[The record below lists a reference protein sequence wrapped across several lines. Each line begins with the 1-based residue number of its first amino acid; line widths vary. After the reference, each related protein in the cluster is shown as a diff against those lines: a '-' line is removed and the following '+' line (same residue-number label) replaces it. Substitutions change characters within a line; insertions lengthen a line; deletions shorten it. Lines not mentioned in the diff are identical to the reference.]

1 VTPTATNSQPEVVV
15 EPDSRGDFEPIE
27 DPRIGREQRIARF
40 RTLWA
45 ERRFLFRVTVAALLA
60 SILIAFLIPNRY
72 ESTVQLMPPDSHSG
86 EGLSLLAGLA
96 GGSKQADNLGFLA
109 GDLLGMKTTGALF
122 VGVLKSRTA
131 LDRIVDRYDLKKVY
145 GEKLELKAREKLVD
159 RTEISE
165 ERKSG
170 IIRVTVTDRDP
181 KRAAAI
187 AGSYVDEL
195 DTLMAQLTTS
205 SAHRE
210 RVFLEQRLAGVNRDL
225 ETAEKEFSQFA
236 SKNATLDITE
246 QGKAMVMAAATLEG
260 QLIAA
265 QSELEGLKQIYTD
278 SNVRVRSI
286 EARISELRK
295 QLQKIGGKA
304 GEAPPGDGESTSDL
318 PYPSLRQLP
327 VLGVPFADKFR
338 QLKVQEVVFE
348 TLTKQYE
355 IAKVQEAKEIPTV
368 KVLDRPE
375 VPERKSFPPRLLLTV
390 LGTCVAFLAGCVW
403 LFARRHWDA
412 MDPED
417 PGKQLAIDVATA
429 VRAEAL
435 RLAPAGGMLRSMAG
449 KPETKN
455 GSETTEEEAVRKK
468 ATVKPGESAS
478 PEPRLSRATGRGL

>member
-1 VTPTATNSQPEVVV
+1 
-15 EPDSRGDFEPIE
+15 
-27 DPRIGREQRIARF
+27 
-40 RTLWA
+40 
-45 ERRFLFRVTVAALLA
+45 
-60 SILIAFLIPNRY
+60 
-72 ESTVQLMPPDSHSG
+72 
-86 EGLSLLAGLA
+86 
-96 GGSKQADNLGFLA
+96 
-109 GDLLGMKTTGALF
+109 

-145 GEKLELKAREKLVD
+145 GEKLELKARERLAE
-159 RTEISE
+159 RTDISE
-165 ERKSG
+165 DRKSG
-170 IIRVTVTDRDP
+170 IIKVTVTDRDP

-210 RVFLEQRLAGVNRDL
+210 RVFLEQRLTGVRQDL

-246 QGKAMVMAAATLEG
+246 QGKAIVLAAATLEG

-265 QSELEGLKQIYTD
+265 QSELEGLRQIYTN
-278 SNVRVRSI
+278 SNVRVRSV

-295 QLQKIGGKA
+295 QLQKIGGKT
-304 GEAPPGDGESTSDL
+304 GEASSGGSESTSDL

-390 LGTCVAFLAGCVW
+390 LGTCVAFLVGCAW

-429 VRAEAL
+429 VRTEAA
-435 RLAPAGGMLRSMAG
+435 RLAPASGMLRSMVG
-449 KPETKN
+449 KPEMKN
-455 GSETTEEEAVRKK
+455 GNKTVEEEAVREN
-468 ATVKPGESAS
+468 ATIKREESAS
-478 PEPRLSRATGRGL
+478 AERELSRATSKGLG

>member
-1 VTPTATNSQPEVVV
+1 VTPTATNPQPEVMVD
-15 EPDSRGDFEPIE
+15 PDSRGDFEPIL
-27 DPRIGREQRIARF
+27 DSRIAREQMIARF

-45 ERRFLFRVTVAALLA
+45 ERRFLFRVTIAALLA
-60 SILIAFLIPNRY
+60 STLIAFLIPSRY

-86 EGLSLLAGLA
+86 EGLSLLAGMA
-96 GGSKQADNLGFLA
+96 GGKQADNLSLLA

-145 GEKLELKAREKLVD
+145 GEKLELKAREKLAE
-159 RTEISE
+159 RTDISE

-170 IIRVTVTDRDP
+170 IIKLTVTDRDP

-210 RVFLEQRLAGVNRDL
+210 RVFLEQRLAGVKQDL

-265 QSELEGLKQIYTD
+265 QSELEGLRQIYTN
-278 SNVRVRSI
+278 SNVRVRSV
-286 EARISELRK
+286 EARISELQK

-304 GEAPPGDGESTSDL
+304 GEAPSGDSESTSDL

-368 KVLDRPE
+368 KVLDRPV

-390 LGTCVAFLAGCVW
+390 LGTCLAILAGCAW
-403 LFARRHWDA
+403 LFARRHWDS
-412 MDPED
+412 MDPDD
-417 PGKQLAIDVATA
+417 PGKQLAIEVATT
-429 VRAEAL
+429 VRTEAA
-435 RLAPAGGMLRSMAG
+435 RLAPSGGMLRSVAG
-449 KPETKN
+449 KLKRRNGNETV
-455 GSETTEEEAVRKK
+455 EEEALREKVTAEPEKPASAK
-468 ATVKPGESAS
+468 AE
-478 PEPRLSRATGRGL
+478 LSRATGKGLG

>member
-1 VTPTATNSQPEVVV
+1 M
-15 EPDSRGDFEPIE
+15 
-27 DPRIGREQRIARF
+27 IARF
-40 RTLWA
+40 RTLWT
-45 ERRFLFRVTVAALLA
+45 ERRFLFRVTIAALLA
-60 SILIAFLIPNRY
+60 SILIAFLIPSRY

-96 GGSKQADNLGFLA
+96 GGKQADNLGLLA

-145 GEKLELKAREKLVD
+145 GEKLELKARERLAE
-159 RTEISE
+159 RTDISE
-165 ERKSG
+165 DRKSG
-170 IIRVTVTDRDP
+170 IIKVAVTDRDP

-187 AGSYVDEL
+187 ASSYVDEL

-210 RVFLEQRLAGVNRDL
+210 RVFLEQRLTGVRQDL

-246 QGKAMVMAAATLEG
+246 QGKAIVLAAATLEG

-265 QSELEGLKQIYTD
+265 QSELEGLRQIYTN
-278 SNVRVRSI
+278 SNVRVRSV

-295 QLQKIGGKA
+295 QLEKIGGKS
-304 GEAPPGDGESTSDL
+304 GEAPSGDRESTSDL

-390 LGTCVAFLAGCVW
+390 LGTCVTFLVGCAW

-429 VRAEAL
+429 VRTEAA

-449 KPETKN
+449 KPEMKN
-455 GSETTEEEAVRKK
+455 GSKTVEEEAVREN
-468 ATVKPGESAS
+468 ATVKREESAS
-478 PEPRLSRATGRGL
+478 AERELSRAASKGLG

>member
-1 VTPTATNSQPEVVV
+1 MTPTATNPQREVIVD
-15 EPDSRGDFEPIE
+15 PDPRVDFEPIV
-27 DPRIGREQRIARF
+27 DPRIAREQMIARF

-45 ERRFLFRVTVAALLA
+45 ERRFLFRVTIVGLLA
-60 SILIAFLIPNRY
+60 SVLIVFLIPNRY
-72 ESTVQLMPPDSHSG
+72 ETTVQLMPPDSRSG

-96 GGSKQADNLGFLA
+96 GGSKQADNLGLLA
-109 GDLLGMKTTGALF
+109 GDMLGMKTTGALF
-122 VGVLKSRTA
+122 VGVLKSRSA
-131 LDRIVDRYDLKKVY
+131 LDRIVNRYDLRKVY
-145 GEKLELKAREKLVD
+145 GEKLELKAREKLAE
-159 RTEISE
+159 RTDISE
-165 ERKSG
+165 DRKSG
-170 IIRVTVTDRDP
+170 IIKVTVTDRDP

-210 RVFLEQRLAGVNRDL
+210 RVFLEQRLTGVKQDL

-246 QGKAMVMAAATLEG
+246 QGKAMVVAAATLEG

-265 QSELEGLKQIYTD
+265 QSELEGLRQIYAD
-278 SNVRVRSI
+278 NNVRVRSVG
-286 EARISELRK
+286 ARISELRK
-295 QLQKIGGKA
+295 QLQKLGGKA
-304 GEAPPGDGESTSDL
+304 GEAPSGDSESTSDL

-338 QLKVQEVVFE
+338 QLKVQEIVFE

-390 LGTCVAFLAGCVW
+390 LGTCVVFLAGCAW

-417 PGKQLAIDVATA
+417 PGKQLAIDVTTT
-429 VRAEAL
+429 VRTEVA
-435 RLAPAGGMLRSMAG
+435 RLAPAGGMLRNMAG
-449 KPETKN
+449 KLKRRNGCETV
-455 GSETTEEEAVRKK
+455 EEEALRGK
-468 ATVKPGESAS
+468 ATAE
-478 PEPRLSRATGRGL
+478 

>member
-1 VTPTATNSQPEVVV
+1 MTLRITNPQREVLVS
-15 EPDSRGDFEPIE
+15 PDPRGDFEPIE
-27 DPRIGREQRIARF
+27 DPRIAREQMISRF

-45 ERRFLFRVTVAALLA
+45 ERRFLFRATIAALLA

-96 GGSKQADNLGFLA
+96 GGSKQADNLGLLA

-122 VGVLKSRTA
+122 VGVLRSRTA
-131 LDRIVDRYDLKKVY
+131 LDRIVDRYNLKKVY
-145 GEKLELKAREKLVD
+145 GEKLELKAREKLGE

-165 ERKSG
+165 DRKSG
-170 IIRVTVTDRDP
+170 IIKVTVTDRDP

-195 DTLMAQLTTS
+195 DTMMAQLTTS

-210 RVFLEQRLAGVNRDL
+210 RVFLEQRLAGVNQDL

-246 QGKAMVMAAATLEG
+246 QGKAMVVAAATLEG

-265 QSELEGLKQIYTD
+265 QSELEGLRQIYAD
-278 SNVRVRSI
+278 NNVRVRSV

-295 QLQKIGGKA
+295 QLQKLGGKA
-304 GEAPPGDGESTSDL
+304 GEAPSGDSESTSDL

-348 TLTKQYE
+348 ALTKQYE

-390 LGTCVAFLAGCVW
+390 LGTCVGILAGCAW

-417 PGKQLAIDVATA
+417 PGKQFAIDVATT
-429 VRAEAL
+429 VRTEAA
-435 RLAPAGGMLRSMAG
+435 RLAPSGGMLRSTAG
-449 KPETKN
+449 KLKSRN
-455 GSETTEEEAVRKK
+455 GSETVEEEALRGK
-468 ATVKPGESAS
+468 ATTK
-478 PEPRLSRATGRGL
+478 

>member
-1 VTPTATNSQPEVVV
+1 VTPTATNPQPEVMVD
-15 EPDSRGDFEPIE
+15 PDSGRDFESIE
-27 DPRIGREQRIARF
+27 DPRIAREQMIARF

-45 ERRFLFRVTVAALLA
+45 ERRFLFRVTIAALLA
-60 SILIAFLIPNRY
+60 STLIAFLIPSRY

-96 GGSKQADNLGFLA
+96 GGKQADNLGLLA

-145 GEKLELKAREKLVD
+145 GEKLELKAREKLAD

-165 ERKSG
+165 DRKSG
-170 IIRVTVTDRDP
+170 IIKVTVTDRNP

-195 DTLMAQLTTS
+195 DILMAQLTTS

-210 RVFLEQRLAGVNRDL
+210 RMFLEQRLAGVNQDL

-265 QSELEGLKQIYTD
+265 QSELEGLRQIYTN
-278 SNVRVRSI
+278 SNVRVRSV
-286 EARISELRK
+286 EARISELQK

-304 GEAPPGDGESTSDL
+304 GEAPSGDSESTSDL

-390 LGTCVAFLAGCVW
+390 LGTCAAFLAGCAW
-403 LFARRHWDA
+403 LFGRRHWDS
-412 MDPED
+412 MDPDD

-429 VRAEAL
+429 VRTEAA

-455 GSETTEEEAVRKK
+455 GSETVEEEAVREN
-468 ATVKPGESAS
+468 ATVKRGESAS
-478 PEPRLSRATGRGL
+478 AERELSRATGKGLG

>member
-1 VTPTATNSQPEVVV
+1 VTPTATNPQPEVMVD
-15 EPDSRGDFEPIE
+15 PDSRGDFEPIL
-27 DPRIGREQRIARF
+27 DSRIAREQMIARF

-45 ERRFLFRVTVAALLA
+45 ERRFLFRVTIAALLA
-60 SILIAFLIPNRY
+60 SLLIAFLIPNRY

-96 GGSKQADNLGFLA
+96 GSKQADNLGLLA

-145 GEKLELKAREKLVD
+145 SEKLELKAREKLAE
-159 RTEISE
+159 RTDISE

-170 IIRVTVTDRDP
+170 IIKLTVTDRDP

-210 RVFLEQRLAGVNRDL
+210 RVFLEQRLAGVKQDL

-265 QSELEGLKQIYTD
+265 QSELEGLRQIYTN
-278 SNVRVRSI
+278 SNVRVRSV
-286 EARISELRK
+286 EARISELQK

-304 GEAPPGDGESTSDL
+304 GEAPSGDSESTSDL

-348 TLTKQYE
+348 ALTKQYE

-368 KVLDRPE
+368 KVLDRPV

-390 LGTCVAFLAGCVW
+390 LGTCLAILAGCAW
-403 LFARRHWDA
+403 LFARRHWDS
-412 MDPED
+412 MDPDD
-417 PGKQLAIDVATA
+417 PGKQLAIEVATT
-429 VRAEAL
+429 VRTEAA
-435 RLAPAGGMLRSMAG
+435 RLAQPGGMLRSMAG
-449 KPETKN
+449 KLKRRNGNETV
-455 GSETTEEEAVRKK
+455 EEEALREKVTAEPEKPASAK
-468 ATVKPGESAS
+468 AE
-478 PEPRLSRATGRGL
+478 LSRATGKGLG

>member
-1 VTPTATNSQPEVVV
+1 VTPTATKPQPEVMVD
-15 EPDSRGDFEPIE
+15 PDSRGDFGPIE
-27 DPRIGREQRIARF
+27 DPRIAREQMIARF

-45 ERRFLFRVTVAALLA
+45 ERRFLFRVTIAALLA
-60 SILIAFLIPNRY
+60 SILIAFLIPSRY
-72 ESTVQLMPPDSHSG
+72 ESAVQLMPPDSHSG

-96 GGSKQADNLGFLA
+96 GGKQADNLGLLA

-145 GEKLELKAREKLVD
+145 GERLEQKARERLAE
-159 RTEISE
+159 RTDISE
-165 ERKSG
+165 DRKSG
-170 IIRVTVTDRDP
+170 IIKVTVTDHDP

-210 RVFLEQRLAGVNRDL
+210 RVFLEQRLTGVRQDL

-246 QGKAMVMAAATLEG
+246 QGKAIVLAAATLEG

-265 QSELEGLKQIYTD
+265 QSELEGLRQIYTN
-278 SNVRVRSI
+278 SNVRVRSV

-295 QLQKIGGKA
+295 QLQKIGGKT
-304 GEAPPGDGESTSDL
+304 GEAPSGDSESTSDL

-338 QLKVQEVVFE
+338 QLKVQEIVFE
-348 TLTKQYE
+348 TLTKQFE

-390 LGTCVAFLAGCVW
+390 LGTCVTFLVGCAW

-429 VRAEAL
+429 VRTEAA

-449 KPETKN
+449 KPEMKN
-455 GSETTEEEAVRKK
+455 GSKTVEEETVREN
-468 ATVKPGESAS
+468 ATVKREESAS
-478 PEPRLSRATGRGL
+478 AERELSRATSKGLG

>member
-1 VTPTATNSQPEVVV
+1 
-15 EPDSRGDFEPIE
+15 
-27 DPRIGREQRIARF
+27 
-40 RTLWA
+40 
-45 ERRFLFRVTVAALLA
+45 
-60 SILIAFLIPNRY
+60 
-72 ESTVQLMPPDSHSG
+72 
-86 EGLSLLAGLA
+86 
-96 GGSKQADNLGFLA
+96 
-109 GDLLGMKTTGALF
+109 MKTTGALF

-145 GEKLELKAREKLVD
+145 GEKLELKAREKLAD

-170 IIRVTVTDRDP
+170 IIKVTVTDRDP

-210 RVFLEQRLAGVNRDL
+210 RVFLEQRLAGVTQDL

-265 QSELEGLKQIYTD
+265 QSELEGLRQIYTD
-278 SNVRVRSI
+278 GNVRVRSV
-286 EARISELRK
+286 EARITELRK

-304 GEAPPGDGESTSDL
+304 GAAPSGDSESTSDL

-390 LGTCVAFLAGCVW
+390 LGTCVAFLAGCAW
-403 LFARRHWDA
+403 LFARQHWDS

-417 PGKQLAIDVATA
+417 PGKQFAIDVATT
-429 VRAEAL
+429 VRTEAA
-435 RLAPAGGMLRSMAG
+435 RLAPVGGMLRSMGG

-455 GSETTEEEAVRKK
+455 GSETDEEEAIREK
-468 ATVKPGESAS
+468 ANVKRVEPASSEPG
-478 PEPRLSRATGRGL
+478 LSRATGKGLG

>member
-1 VTPTATNSQPEVVV
+1 VTPTATNPQPEVMVD
-15 EPDSRGDFEPIE
+15 PDSRGDFEPIE
-27 DPRIGREQRIARF
+27 DPRIAREQMIARF

-45 ERRFLFRVTVAALLA
+45 ERRFLFRVTIAALLA
-60 SILIAFLIPNRY
+60 STLIAFLIPSRY

-96 GGSKQADNLGFLA
+96 GGKQADNLGLLA

-145 GEKLELKAREKLVD
+145 GEKLELKAREKLAE

-170 IIRVTVTDRDP
+170 IIKVTVTDRNP

-195 DTLMAQLTTS
+195 DILMAQLTTS

-210 RVFLEQRLAGVNRDL
+210 RMFLEQRLAGVNQDL

-246 QGKAMVMAAATLEG
+246 QGKAMVLAAATLEG

-265 QSELEGLKQIYTD
+265 QSELEGLRQIYTN
-278 SNVRVRSI
+278 SNVRVRSV

-304 GEAPPGDGESTSDL
+304 GEAPSGDSESTSDL

-390 LGTCVAFLAGCVW
+390 LGTCVAFLAGCAW
-403 LFARRHWDA
+403 LFARRHWDS

-429 VRAEAL
+429 VRTEAA

-455 GSETTEEEAVRKK
+455 GSETVEEEAVREK
-468 ATVKPGESAS
+468 ATSKRGESAS
-478 PEPRLSRATGRGL
+478 AERELSRATGKGLG